1 MHILES
7 TEIYRNINGVYNHT
21 YTSNMVTLKQ
31 IIYVSIAPKLTGLS
45 LEQLAMIL
53 KSLSTEPLK
62 WLSV

>member
-7 TEIYRNINGVYNHT
+7 TEIYRNINGVYNQT

-31 IIYVSIAPKLTGLS
+31 IIYVSIPPKLTGLS

-62 WLSV
+62 